1 MPFLRRFVAVCV
13 SVASTFVVLPREAVG
28 MAIAVDALWSDWG
41 INPTTGDWDSS
52 VGSRIFFEDYT
63 GTDAS
68 GRVYPGWG
76 GQYFDVEAVYAYRT
90 GSSLYYAIVTGFDFD
105 GVLDH
110 GRTYKAGDVFLDTG
124 SGWTHGVD
132 LQSGHL
138 FTSVTSSN
146 PIDFPTSGPLALTG
160 GVDLGAVALAYSHD
174 GLVTSTSAN
183 YSTAHYMI
191 EGSLDLGLIG
201 GADSTVGIHWTMDCG
216 NDIGEGRIAPPPVP
230 EPATLAL
237 LGIGGAAAAVARRKM
252 KNKTKK

>member
-1 MPFLRRFVAVCV
+1 MPFSHSRLVL
-13 SVASTFVVLPREAVG
+13 SASLASAFLVLPREA
-28 MAIAVDALWSDWG
+28 AADPISIDALWGDWG
-41 INPTTGDWDSS
+41 IDPTLGDWESS

-63 GTDAS
+63 GTDAR

-90 GSSLYYAIVTGFDFD
+90 GTSLRYAIISGFDYD

-110 GRTYKAGDVFLDTG
+110 GRTYRAGDVFLDTG

-132 LQSGHL
+132 LQTGHL
-138 FTSVTSSN
+138 FTSVTSSL
-146 PIDFPTSGPLALTG
+146 PLDFPTSGPLAITG
-160 GVDLGAVALAYSHD
+160 GVDLGTVALAYAHD
-174 GLVTSTSAN
+174 GVVTSTAPN
-183 YSTAHYMI
+183 YSRAHYMI
-191 EGSLDLGLIG
+191 EGSLDLALLG

-237 LGIGGAAAAVARRKM
+237 LGIGGAAAAVARRRMRASKA
-252 KNKTKK
+252 